1 MEKAKIKVSGCSRI
15 RTHAEAWCR
24 ISGYL
29 SSMAALGC
37 NSLAAI
43 KIAFAGNAAHMIKMH
58 GDNLD
63 RSHRGMS
70 SYDESRLSE
79 NGMKQAFGTIQ
90 LFRSH
95 GVALS
100 VPSDRPWGMI
110 EFHPRRSTSGYDNTP
125 NLPSPRKSVKGD
137 YWTSR
142 IRRQTLPRS
151 PARRRTARPG
161 PYMREC
167 VRRTSRC
174 FLGMERMPVPPEP
187 RSPRL
192 AARNRPNGTP

>member
-1 MEKAKIKVSGCSRI
+1 MEKVKIKVSGCSRI
-15 RTHAEAWCR
+15 RTHADAWCR

-43 KIAFAGNAAHMIKMH
+43 KIAFAVNAAHMIKMY

-63 RSHRGMS
+63 RSNRGMS

-100 VPSDRPWGMI
+100 APSGPTDSKKEQNVNESKLSGFGITSDRSSTRMASLRSR
-110 EFHPRRSTSGYDNTP
+110 FHFLRSTILMGS
-125 NLPSPRKSVKGD
+125 
-137 YWTSR
+137 
-142 IRRQTLPRS
+142 
-151 PARRRTARPG
+151 
-161 PYMREC
+161 
-167 VRRTSRC
+167 
-174 FLGMERMPVPPEP
+174 
-187 RSPRL
+187 
-192 AARNRPNGTP
+192 